1 MAYIYSNWISH
12 FVISNSRSQI
22 AASNRLRTVGS
33 FCRIRLRVFDP
44 FGCFF
49 GQCLFCRERRYD
61 SFSGLGFDLAA
72 GIPGDTSAL
81 CRHGTVRC
89 GRPRFSLFRNFGGRR
104 FGKHV
109 EHQLQI
115 GHVVAQAFGFQS
127 LVLLVLARGHTRPA
141 QRNNIGQRGVF
152 LSLFDTAAF
161 PFVGQFLA
169 YLDGFQPLVDPVLGI
184 AFAMVIPAS
193 GRCLVPGRRSP
204 PAVRGQAKRATT

>member
-1 MAYIYSNWISH
+1 MRPQTDCKPSDHSVVSASGCSIPSAVFSANACFAVSGDTILFPVWASIS
-12 FVISNSRSQI
+12 R
-22 AASNRLRTVGS
+22 
-33 FCRIRLRVFDP
+33 RVFP
-44 FGCFF
+44 AI
-49 GQCLFCRERRYD
+49 R
-61 SFSGLGFDLAA
+61 
-72 GIPGDTSAL
+72 PPVPP
-81 CRHGTVRC
+81 RHG
-89 GRPRFSLFRNFGGRR
+89 SLRSSAVFALSNFGGRR

-169 YLDGFQPLVDPVLGI
+169 YSMDFSRWLIQF
-184 AFAMVIPAS
+184 S
-193 GRCLVPGRRSP
+193 E
-204 PAVRGQAKRATT
+204 